1 MRLHLFA
8 VLIAASGGAAAAQP
22 LGENP
27 PRSTIQCIEVGGQ
40 QIPAVCKAPGSRLDA
55 REDIC
60 TCPGGGLR
68 VEVAVCAAG
77 QTPPPEGKALNVA
90 RREAARD
97 GSLIGDK
104 LGDRPICVAPRT
116 GLR

>member
-1 MRLHLFA
+1 MRTH
-8 VLIAASGGAAAAQP
+8 VLAALVAAATTSAAAQP
-22 LGENP
+22 ISENP

-40 QIPAVCKAPGSRLDA
+40 QIPAACKVPASRLDP

-60 TCPGGGLR
+60 TCPAGGQR
-68 VEVAVCAAG
+68 VKVAVCAPG
-77 QTPPPEGKALNVA
+77 QTPPPEGKALNIA

-116 GLR
+116 PLR